1 MVTTTRP
8 MTAEELLDLPDD
20 GFRYELIRGKLRKRL
35 PAGQNHGR
43 YAMNIGL
50 SLGGYAKANRLGKS
64 YIADTGY
71 ILATD
76 PDHVLALD
84 FAFISN
90 ERLNE
95 IGESDGFAQGAPDIA
110 VEVISPND
118 RYTEVEEKVEDWLN
132 AGCRAVIIVNSRRQT
147 VNLHRSPTD
156 VTTLTKSD
164 TLEISDIVPGWRMP
178 IEAIFEWSE
187 TFAKPPSFVC

>member
-1 MVTTTRP
+1 MVTTTRL
-8 MTAEELLDLPDD
+8 MTAEELLNLPDD

-35 PAGQNHGR
+35 PAGQNHGK
-43 YAMNIGL
+43 YASHISI

-76 PDHVLALD
+76 PDHVLAPD

-90 ERLNE
+90 DRLRE

-118 RYTEVEEKVEDWLN
+118 RYTEVEDWLN
-132 AGCRAVIIVNSRRQT
+132 AGCRAVIVVNPRRRT

-156 VTTLTKSD
+156 MTTLTESD
-164 TLEISDIVPGWRMP
+164 TLELDDIVPGWHMP
-178 IEAIFEWSE
+178 VHDIFE
-187 TFAKPPSFVC
+187 

>member
-1 MVTTTRP
+1 MVTTTRL
-8 MTAEELLDLPDD
+8 MTAEELLNLPDD

-35 PAGQNHGR
+35 PAGQTHGE
-43 YAMNIGL
+43 YAMNISL
-50 SLGGYAKANRLGKS
+50 SLGGYAKTNRLGKS

-76 PDHVLALD
+76 PDHVLAPD

-90 ERLNE
+90 ERLSE

-132 AGCRAVIIVNSRRQT
+132 AGCRAVIIVNPRRRT

-156 VTTLTKSD
+156 MTTLTESD
-164 TLEISDIVPGWRMP
+164 TLELDDIVPGWQMP
-178 IEAIFEWSE
+178 VQDIFE
-187 TFAKPPSFVC
+187 